1 MTSHEV
7 LASVAKSMVTA
18 GLYKDEEAALRAL
31 AIEQIERK
39 IAAYSEQMQTF
50 EQKYHHSLDEHSRLL
65 EGKALME
72 EEEEWMEW
80 KGTVVMLEAWQKA
93 LQEVLGGALSAG
105 H

>member
-7 LASVAKSMVTA
+7 LESVAKSMVTA
-18 GLYKDEEAALRAL
+18 GLYKDEEAAIRAL
-31 AIEQIERK
+31 ALEQIEK
-39 IAAYSEQMQTF
+39 KVAAYQEQIQTF
-50 EQKYHHSLDEHSRLL
+50 EQKYHHGLDEHSRLL
-65 EGKALME
+65 EGKASME

-80 KGTVVMLEAWQKA
+80 KGAAVMLEAWQKA

>member
-1 MTSHEV
+1 M
-7 LASVAKSMVTA
+7 VAA

-39 IAAYSEQMQTF
+39 VTAYREQMQTF
-50 EQKYHHSLDEHSRLL
+50 ERKYHHSLDEHSRLL
-65 EGKALME
+65 EGKASME

-80 KGTVVMLEAWQKA
+80 KGVAVMLEAWQNA
-93 LQEVLGGALSAG
+93 LQEVLDGALSVE